1 MWAVFSRVA
10 IHYHVTL
17 QMLFCI
23 GMKHFYLLAFILLL
37 YSFTTTNVSAL
48 TCTTLTKSF
57 SRRSEGE
64 HVLLLQYF
72 LTDTGHLLVTPN
84 GYFGPAT
91 LAAVKRFQVSVGLP
105 PVGTVGPMTRKKIKD
120 ISCVT
125 KVIEDQVIVTSS
137 LVNVATTTN
146 ATTTENVTKNATST
160 PTATTSQLVAPVAV
174 QMIDDRENALIRNA
188 KRQSDIANLHVA
200 LGKFI
205 EDNNLVLPYGIT
217 SRPTELCSTT
227 GYTCSGKVDLGV
239 SLSRYIPQLPKDPKA
254 TGTNG
259 TGYFISKNANDVIT
273 ISAPY
278 AEEGQVIMM
287 SR

>member
-1 MWAVFSRVA
+1 
-10 IHYHVTL
+10 
-17 QMLFCI
+17 
-23 GMKHFYLLAFILLL
+23 MKHFYLLSFILLFSL
-37 YSFTTTNVSAL
+37 SFTATNVSAL

-57 SRRSEGE
+57 SRRSEGD
-64 HVLLLQYF
+64 HVFSLQYF
-72 LTDTGHLLVTPN
+72 LADTGHLLVTPN

-105 PVGTVGPMTRKKIKD
+105 PVGAVGPMTRKKIKD

-125 KVIEDQVIVTSS
+125 KVTEDQVAATSS
-137 LVNVATTTN
+137 SVTVATTTQSV
-146 ATTTENVTKNATST
+146 ATTTVNTPKNVTSTST
-160 PTATTSQLVAPVAV
+160 TTTTQPTLVVV
-174 QMIDDRENALIRNA
+174 QAQDDRENALIRNA
-188 KRQSDIANLHVA
+188 KRQNDINNLHVA

-227 GYTCSGKVDLGV
+227 GYSCSGKVDLGS
-239 SLSRYIPQLPKDPKA
+239 SLGRYISQIPKDPKA
-254 TGTNG
+254 AGTNG
-259 TGYFISKNANDVIT
+259 TGYLISKNSNDVIT

-278 AEEGQVIMM
+278 AEEGKVIMM